1 MGVAVSEVGAGV
13 KPAWLG
19 ERRFDALIA
28 DVTCDTS
35 TVNELRA
42 AGGDPPPKLL
52 LLVNRDGSGSEL
64 VEQLGA
70 DEELAQPFSGMQ
82 LAMKLR
88 RLIGAQA
95 VRV

>member
-1 MGVAVSEVGAGV
+1 VGAGV
-13 KPAWLG
+13 MPTWLG

-28 DVTCDTS
+28 DATFDREALAGV
-35 TVNELRA
+35 RA
-42 AGGDPPPKLL
+42 SGGDPAPKLL
-52 LLVNRDGSGSEL
+52 LLVGRDGSGYDWAD
-64 VEQLGA
+64 VVGA